1 MERELAYRL
10 AARNCDASDRDS
22 WQTHLKN
29 PDHPSKDARK
39 WDTLHT
45 VQSQPIHHKCDATIL
60 LLEQHPSHALNA
72 SSNHPHETHLPNKS
86 TQAVTLT

>member
-45 VQSQPIHHKCDATIL
+45 VQSQTIQRNCYAMTL
-60 LLEQHPSHALNA
+60 LHNLQLPHALDE
-72 SSNHPHETHLPNKS
+72 SSNHPHETRLVYKS
-86 TQAVTLT
+86 IKTVALT